1 MHLILYLVRALCV
14 FVSRVLLLIVFV
26 SPAYAGQDVNGL
38 ADPVHPEGEPAEEPA
53 WVSLALVGG
62 TAMLAGG
69 MWVEKLRDML
79 S

>member
-1 MHLILYLVRALCV
+1 MHLILCLVRATCV
-14 FVSRVLLLIVFV
+14 LVSIVLLLIVFV

-53 WVSLALVGG
+53 LISLALVGG

-69 MWVEKLRDML
+69 MWMEKLRDML